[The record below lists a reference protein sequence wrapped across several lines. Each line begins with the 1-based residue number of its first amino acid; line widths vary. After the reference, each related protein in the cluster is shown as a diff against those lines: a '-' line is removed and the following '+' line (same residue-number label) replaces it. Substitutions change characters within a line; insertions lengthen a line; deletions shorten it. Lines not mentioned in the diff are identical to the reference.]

1 MDNENK
7 TENAEHT
14 AEKFEQ
20 EEQPETD
27 GSEGI
32 VSDPSLYEKLSV
44 PYESVAVA
52 TEMGNEFYQEV
63 CALREKYNVPEFVI
77 AFEVNAKAHDIFG
90 RERPLAVLQTGYRG
104 SPPGTNRLIMHL
116 VKKTRFGSLLI
127 RAMEEFSLTI
137 LGL

>member
-1 MDNENK
+1 MEDENK
-7 TENAEHT
+7 TENAENT

-27 GSEGI
+27 GSEGF

-44 PYESVAVA
+44 PYESIAVA
-52 TEMGNEFYQEV
+52 TAKGNEFYQEV

-90 RERPLAVLQTGYRG
+90 RERPLAVLQVGFRG
-104 SPPGTNRLIMHL
+104 SPPGANRLIMHL

>member
-7 TENAEHT
+7 SVENTET

-27 GSEGI
+27 DSDGL
-32 VSDPSLYEKLSV
+32 VSDPSLYERLAV
-44 PYESVAVA
+44 PYESIEVA
-52 TEMGNEFYQEV
+52 TAKGNDFYTEL
-63 CALREKYNVPEFVI
+63 CALREKYHVPEFVI

-90 RERPLAVLQTGYRG
+90 RERPIAVLQTGFRG
-104 SPPGTNRLIMHL
+104 SPPGTNRLIMHM